1 MVGRSL
7 ADDASVALKATPR
20 GTRVRPVLVVEPNGK
35 TRSIIQT
42 VLGSKGFRVVAAG
55 SADEGLREIES
66 EPVAPEL
73 VVAEAKLDGSDGF
86 SLCSRLRA
94 HQRTA
99 QVPIILMSS
108 SSGAQQEE
116 WATQAGADDFVAK
129 PTFARDLL
137 SLVQLRAGSS
147 FGETNFREN
156 TIDLPLPILLRALLA
171 GVRSGRIELFDPSAQ
186 VTFRHGGV
194 VDPYFALTQDPEA
207 LLPILLLVYV
217 AHSP

>member
-7 ADDASVALKATPR
+7 ADDASVALKATRP

-42 VLGSKGFRVVAAG
+42 VLGRKGFRVVAAG
-55 SADEGLREIES
+55 SADEGLRQIES

-94 HQRTA
+94 HERTA
-99 QVPIILMSS
+99 QLPIILMSS

-116 WATQAGADDFVAK
+116 LATQAGAYYFVSS
-129 PTFARDLL
+129 PNFSQDSL
-137 SLVQLRAGSS
+137 SL
-147 FGETNFREN
+147 
-156 TIDLPLPILLRALLA
+156 
-171 GVRSGRIELFDPSAQ
+171 
-186 VTFRHGGV
+186 
-194 VDPYFALTQDPEA
+194 
-207 LLPILLLVYV
+207 
-217 AHSP
+217 